1 MQNTSEKYP
10 ILTAWL
16 GFMVIMSVG
25 ALIFSLMLM
34 KASFAANVFLQLVFT
49 ILGGFIAFK
58 LVIEHHVL
66 SQFEELLII
75 DVANK
80 SLAQRFPLQLA
91 WFSFLIVNFIT
102 VMLIRWATYSL
113 PYLLVFLVPFILEIF
128 VGYFIFAFAVNRYV
142 VPLYSTT
149 KLK

>member
-16 GFMVIMSVG
+16 GFMAIMSVG
-25 ALIFSLMLM
+25 ALIFSLTLM
-34 KASFAANVFLQLVFT
+34 KASSAANVFFSLFFS

-66 SQFEELLII
+66 SQFKGSLII

-91 WFSFLIVNFIT
+91 WISFLIINFIP
-102 VMLIRWATYSL
+102 VMLIRWATYSFH
-113 PYLLVFLVPFILEIF
+113 YLLVFLVPFILEII
-128 VGYFIFAFAVNRYV
+128 VGYFIFALAVNHYV
-142 VPLYSTT
+142 VSLYSTT